1 MQKKI
6 LIIISFLIIS
16 LFSCR
21 KNEDFSDITDIEYPT
36 ELYIITTVK
45 GTVKSVRGTPVTG
58 AQVQIGS
65 EIKTSDFN
73 GYFQFEQVSARKSGE
88 IIKIEKDGF
97 QTKYKTFYPQK
108 DEIIYVDIDLEPANG
123 NIIFNYNDPNKK
135 FTFKN
140 LSATITENTFTKN
153 DKTYTGEIVIE
164 PLWADISDYRF
175 FKNYPGDPV
184 GYDKYFKTKGI
195 NSFGIIGVNIKDN
208 SGNDIKLSGENE
220 LELSVKT
227 NDPNPPAELSVWKFN
242 FEKNKWLETKDKAIL
257 TEQSGNKLY
266 VASVKQTG
274 IYNLATNF
282 DVYEKEININSTE
295 GLHAQFLNVVI
306 ASEKLNYQVNGRT
319 SENGKILAF
328 LPTDY
333 KTNLKMV
340 LDNSEYTNEI
350 KRNESIIK
358 IPEDKKMVKVTGKVI
373 NCEAKPIENAYITI
387 ISNNDTIFYNADK
400 NGNFACNIFVAKNEN
415 KIKWIASDA
424 ENQINTF
431 VHKASKK
438 DIIDLD
444 YVVVCPESFAVV
456 QYGDEVY
463 NLKLIFNEID
473 LPTLSLVF
481 SNGILQLDLVSL
493 DYKGEK
499 NYDIDTFPFS
509 FFGFKGNNLNVLF
522 PVGPFDIIV
531 SEYNNPGFIRGRLT
545 GKARQNF
552 DDQTTVKDFI
562 INYSVK
568 LE

>member
-1 MQKKI
+1 MQKKV

-45 GTVKSVRGTPVTG
+45 GTVKTTRGTPVTG

-108 DEIIYVDIDLEPANG
+108 DEIIYIDIDLEPANG
-123 NIIFNYNDPNKK
+123 SIIFNYNDPNKK

-175 FKNYPGDPV
+175 FKNYPGDAV

-195 NSFGIIGVNIKDN
+195 NSFGIIGVSITDN

-227 NDPNPPAELSVWKFN
+227 NDPNPPADLSVWKFN
-242 FEKNKWLETKDKAIL
+242 FEKNKWIETKDKAIL
-257 TEQSGNKLY
+257 TEQTGNKLY

-282 DVYEKEININSTE
+282 DVYEKEININSSD
-295 GLHAQFLNVVI
+295 GLNAQFINVVLT
-306 ASEKLNYQVNGRT
+306 SETINYQVNGRT
-319 SENGKILAF
+319 TENGKILAY

-340 LDNSEYTNEI
+340 IDNVEYSNEI
-350 KRNESIIK
+350 KRNENIIK
-358 IPEDKKMVKVTGKVI
+358 IPEDKKMVKVVGKVI
-373 NCEAKPIENAYITI
+373 NCEAQPVENAYITI
-387 ISNNDTIFYNADK
+387 FSNNDTIFYNADK
-400 NGNFACNIFVAKNEN
+400 NGNFACNIFVPKNES

-424 ENQINTF
+424 DNQINTY
-431 VHKASKK
+431 VHKSAKK

-456 QYGDEVY
+456 QYGDDVY
-463 NLKLIFNEID
+463 KMDFISKDITSSTMALVFGLENLKLE
-473 LPTLSLVF
+473 LGCF
-481 SNGILQLDLVSL
+481 SFE
-493 DYKGEK
+493 GEA
-499 NYDIDTFPFS
+499 NYDLNNFIPTFYFNAS
-509 FFGFKGNNLNVLF
+509 ATKRLF
-522 PVGPFDIIV
+522 PVGSFDIIV